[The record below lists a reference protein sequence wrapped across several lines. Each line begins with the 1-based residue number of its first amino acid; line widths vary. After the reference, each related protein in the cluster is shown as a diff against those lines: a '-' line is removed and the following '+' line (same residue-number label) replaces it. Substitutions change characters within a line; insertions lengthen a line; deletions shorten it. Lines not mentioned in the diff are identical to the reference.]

1 MLSDFML
8 LEIEKSKKGVNFLW
22 GVTDGEVGFGY
33 IENELIRHCVAV
45 CQTDSTGLSVYRDV
59 RVVYISNLEG

>member
-1 MLSDFML
+1 M
-8 LEIEKSKKGVNFLW
+8 
-22 GVTDGEVGFGY
+22 TDGEVGFGY